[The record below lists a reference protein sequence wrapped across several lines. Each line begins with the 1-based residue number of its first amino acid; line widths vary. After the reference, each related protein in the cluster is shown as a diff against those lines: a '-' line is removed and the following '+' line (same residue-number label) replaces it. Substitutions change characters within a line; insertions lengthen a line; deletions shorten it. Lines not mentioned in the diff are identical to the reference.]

1 MPMVIIKTPA
11 AGGGQTLPLHQEQ
24 AKKYLANILGSNAG
38 TRLTNLSQALNQ
50 AFGGSGKACGALQFN
65 GNAPLHASAGVVGVS
80 SVTVFYYETAGTL
93 YCFAMGEHVS
103 SSSYKISDFGPNNGS
118 FKSGTTVIL

>member
-1 MPMVIIKTPA
+1 MPMVIIKTAA
-11 AGGGQTLPLHQEQ
+11 AGGGQTLPMQQEQ
-24 AKKYLANILGSNAG
+24 AKKYLGNILGSNAG

-50 AFGGSGKACGALQFN
+50 AFGGQGKACGNLAYN
-65 GNAPLHASAGVVGVS
+65 GIAPLHASAGKQGVS
-80 SVTVFYYETAGTL
+80 SVTLFYYELAGTL
-93 YCFAMGEHVS
+93 YCFAMGEHAS